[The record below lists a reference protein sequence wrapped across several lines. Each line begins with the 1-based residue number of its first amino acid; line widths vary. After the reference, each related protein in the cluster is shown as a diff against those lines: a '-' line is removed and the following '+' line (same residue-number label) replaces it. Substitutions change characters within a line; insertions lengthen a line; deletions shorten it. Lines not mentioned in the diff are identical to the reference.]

1 MYCENC
7 GAKIRDGAKFCKYC
21 GARQDT
27 LTENLSVGIE
37 AAGPSEQQ
45 KATDKQKLIEHLG
58 ALYTAEMGIVYA
70 DQLIEQLETQKKDT
84 ARRHTLA
91 YKAAYFEENVPVRR
105 DCAAEAQAE
114 LDKWIAAAK
123 QTEQRR
129 KFQGGAATDW
139 FAHWIVAWE
148 VRDTEKKITEEEQAQ
163 IAHWQNEL
171 RLAPQRQRQEDQRWD
186 KAMQKYNADKTQ
198 FETKEK
204 RRKNAWER
212 MGAAMERSFDAS
224 IANVRRQRE
233 DFVARRKKLYDM
245 DIVYEQFR
253 DPVAEFQLREYLR
266 MGLVDE
272 LEGPQGGYA
281 FYLKEL
287 QAKRI
292 CGSIQELRLSME
304 KHLDELAGQM
314 SDLAR
319 QLSQAN
325 KRLTQVRNA
334 VFDCCESVKD
344 GFSDTIQQMSS
355 TSKQLQKEI
364 ERQTTPIRDA
374 VQRSEYNQYLESMR
388 KELDNYNYGRLRVPT
403 LDEAR

>member
-1 MYCENC
+1 M
-7 GAKIRDGAKFCKYC
+7 
-21 GARQDT
+21 
-27 LTENLSVGIE
+27 
-37 AAGPSEQQ
+37 
-45 KATDKQKLIEHLG
+45 G

-114 LDKWIAAAK
+114 LDKWIAVAK

-364 ERQTTPIRDA
+364 ERQTMPIRDA

>member
-1 MYCENC
+1 
-7 GAKIRDGAKFCKYC
+7 
-21 GARQDT
+21 
-27 LTENLSVGIE
+27 
-37 AAGPSEQQ
+37 
-45 KATDKQKLIEHLG
+45 
-58 ALYTAEMGIVYA
+58 
-70 DQLIEQLETQKKDT
+70 
-84 ARRHTLA
+84 
-91 YKAAYFEENVPVRR
+91 
-105 DCAAEAQAE
+105 
-114 LDKWIAAAK
+114 
-123 QTEQRR
+123 
-129 KFQGGAATDW
+129 
-139 FAHWIVAWE
+139 
-148 VRDTEKKITEEEQAQ
+148 
-163 IAHWQNEL
+163 
-171 RLAPQRQRQEDQRWD
+171 
-186 KAMQKYNADKTQ
+186 
-198 FETKEK
+198 
-204 RRKNAWER
+204 
-212 MGAAMERSFDAS
+212 
-224 IANVRRQRE
+224 
-233 DFVARRKKLYDM
+233 M